1 MYQNQSYKVTVVGGV
16 VHKNPLEKESAV
28 VMRSRSKVKHAN
40 RRVSCKDLGSG
51 DCEGWL
57 YKRQGG
63 RRLLADDWVKRWCII
78 KDHYMYI
85 YETTEDLKAEVLL
98 HLPAFQISP
107 APEVKTEHFAF
118 KVHHSGTTFVFASER
133 QNDMIKWTNKM
144 RDSTKY
150 TDKRTEA
157 REQDDFYSESSDE
170 EYSNK
175 DSSKSTEPKTGSA
188 ISRGSNGLSHLMD
201 NIHRE
206 QLSFDGK
213 NKRKQRTSAILPIT
227 NTLHND
233 YIEAEKRKLSLLR
246 TLKAKE
252 IELQE
257 LEAIL
262 QNRNIKESLRKYK
275 DMLLEVI
282 WV

>member
-16 VHKNPLEKESAV
+16 VHKNPLEMESTV
-28 VMRSRSKVKHAN
+28 VMRTQSRVKHAN

-57 YKRQGG
+57 YKRQGS
-63 RRLLADDWVKRWCII
+63 RRLLTDEWVKRWCVI

-85 YETTEDLKAEVLL
+85 YETTKDLKAEVLL
-98 HLPAFQISP
+98 HLPAFQVSP

-133 QNDMIKWTNKM
+133 QDDMIKWMNKM
-144 RDSTKY
+144 RESTKY
-150 TDKRTEA
+150 TDKPKEV

-170 EYSNK
+170 EYSDK
-175 DSSKSTEPKTGSA
+175 DSSKRTEPNTGLA

-201 NIHRE
+201 NIYKE

-213 NKRKQRTSAILPIT
+213 NKLKQRTSAILPVT
-227 NTLHND
+227 DTPHKD
-233 YIEAEKRKLSLLR
+233 YIEAEKRKQSLLR

-257 LEAIL
+257 LDAIL
-262 QNRNIKESLRKYK
+262 QSGNIKESLRGYK
-275 DMLLEVI
+275 EMLLEVI